1 MAVIIAV
8 LVLLNS
14 YPLLVSQDLVF
25 RSKET
30 SMSGSVK
37 MIESALAG
45 LEKVRQ
51 ALNGVEETG
60 VSRILVTDT
69 AGRVLY
75 DTRETESARGRYV
88 VFTEVAQ
95 ALQGN
100 DAFYCGY
107 DSQAFLSRAASPVV
121 FRNQIIGA
129 VCAYEYDTQ
138 QAEL

>member
-45 LEKVRQ
+45 LEKLTEDNVRQ
-51 ALNGVEETG
+51 ALSGVEENG

-69 AGRVLY
+69 AGRV
-75 DTRETESARGRYV
+75 V
-88 VFTEVAQ
+88 
-95 ALQGN
+95 
-100 DAFYCGY
+100 
-107 DSQAFLSRAASPVV
+107 
-121 FRNQIIGA
+121 
-129 VCAYEYDTQ
+129 
-138 QAEL
+138 

>member
-1 MAVIIAV
+1 M
-8 LVLLNS
+8 LLNS

-30 SMSGSVK
+30 SMASSVK
-37 MIESALAG
+37 MIESALSG
-45 LEKVRQ
+45 LDKLTEDNVRQ
-51 ALNGVEETG
+51 ALSGVEENG
-60 VSRILVTDT
+60 ASRILVTDT

-75 DTRETESARGRYV
+75 DTRDTENAIGQYV

-107 DSQAFLSRAASPVV
+107 DSDAF
-121 FRNQIIGA
+121 
-129 VCAYEYDTQ
+129 
-138 QAEL
+138 